1 MAFYFNSNFLK
12 NIISRSRAIY
22 LTHAELKNKM
32 SIKIFPR
39 IMSLIRDPNT
49 CANFNEITIE
59 NIEIDW
65 FVDFERT
72 RIVGIVILH
81 YKVLNNTNKIIFDI
95 SDQIIS
101 TIKLN
106 GKKCNS
112 LNGEIPLVGKYLQ
125 INSDFRLGE
134 KGQCQQIHAKSI
146 IPCMDTPAVKQK
158 YIAKITVPKGMQ
170 CLMSAV
176 LLEDK
181 IKLNKNGKYIEY
193 NFIQK
198 VPIPSYLFAIVVG
211 ALVKKDISK
220 RCAVWAEP
228 SMVNIAHKEF
238 EETEKMLEIATELM
252 GEYRWGRFDMI
263 VLPPFFSFG
272 GMENPC
278 MTFVTPTIIAGDRS
292 LTTVVAHEI
301 AHSFTEYVEYKILGK
316 MFGEQFRLFMHL
328 LGWEDHLRM
337 CIYETFHPEHPF
349 TRLIVPLDGQCADD
363 VFSPIPY
370 QKGAALLLLLE
381 QRLGDPL
388 RFEQFL
394 RNYINKYA
402 YKSIVTDEWID
413 YLYEFYDDKRAILD
427 SINWNNWL
435 HRPGMPPQKP
445 TFDETL
451 LKTCKTLANTWLYG
465 SDKEVSSLNSSDF
478 DDMMTAQ
485 KEKFFSLLDVGI
497 SNGNNHLF
505 NHNRIEFM
513 EQKYL
518 LNNTG
523 NCDVK
528 CQWILVALQAR
539 WEPIIPIALKFVSDI
554 GRVKYVRPCYQRM
567 FEWKIS
573 RELALETFEKNKP
586 KMHNFTIQFV
596 QSLLNNKNKKGATTI
611 EEKKSEVE
619 NGIEVCEDIYLNNCN
634 KGNDTKEDFIKEN
647 KCNKLN
653 GIKTTKNDISSIYN
667 NINI

>member
-1 MAFYFNSNFLK
+1 MVQ
-12 NIISRSRAIY
+12 
-22 LTHAELKNKM
+22 
-32 SIKIFPR
+32 
-39 IMSLIRDPNT
+39 IRDPNT

-59 NIEIDW
+59 NIDFDW

-72 RIVGIVILH
+72 RIVGSAILN
-81 YKVLNNTNKIIFDI
+81 YRVLKDTDKIILDI
-95 SDQIIS
+95 SDQTICS
-101 TIKLN
+101 IKLN
-106 GKKCNS
+106 GKKCKARS
-112 LNGEIPLVGKYLQ
+112 GEISLVGKYLLIDGQ
-125 INSDFRLGE
+125 FSSGE
-134 KGQCQQIHAKSI
+134 KGKIEFQYSTSSSASALQFVESSLTADRTHPFLYSQCQQIHAKSLV
-146 IPCMDTPAVKQK
+146 PCMDTPAVKQT
-158 YIAKITVPKGMQ
+158 YTANITVPKGMQ

-176 LLEDK
+176 LLEDEGRQ
-181 IKLNKNGKYIEY
+181 INNREINGSEQFVQF
-193 NFIQK
+193 NFLQK

-211 ALVKKDISK
+211 ALVKRDISK

-228 SMVNIAHKEF
+228 SMVDIAHREF

-301 AHSFTEYVEYKILGK
+301 AHSWTGNLVTNASWEHFWLNEGFTEFVEYKILGK

-328 LGWEDHLRM
+328 SGWEDHLRM

-381 QRLGDPL
+381 QRLGDPP

-394 RNYINKYA
+394 RSYINKFA
-402 YKSIVTDEWID
+402 YRSIVTDEWMD
-413 YLYEFYDDKRAILD
+413 YLYEFYDDKRSILD

-451 LKTCKTLANTWLYG
+451 LKICKSLANKWLYG
-465 SDKEVSSLNSSDF
+465 SDKEINELGAIEF
-478 DDMMTAQ
+478 EEMMTAQ

-497 SNGNNHLF
+497 SSGSDHSF
-505 NHNRIEFM
+505 NHERIEIM
-513 EQKYL
+513 EKKYS
-518 LNNTG
+518 LNTTG

-528 CQWILVALQAR
+528 CQWILVALQAK

-567 FEWKIS
+567 FEWKVS
-573 RELALETFEKNKP
+573 RESALETFEKNKP
-586 KMHNFTIQFV
+586 RMHNFTIQFV
-596 QSLLNNKNKKGATTI
+596 QSLLNNKNKKGA
-611 EEKKSEVE
+611 
-619 NGIEVCEDIYLNNCN
+619 NNEMVGDN
-634 KGNDTKEDFIKEN
+634 
-647 KCNKLN
+647 
-653 GIKTTKNDISSIYN
+653 
-667 NINI
+667 